1 MAEILQQMDILPK
14 VSKKVKKIKGV
25 KKQPTTVSEWLDA
38 KLVQPSLFTID
49 KEGYLV
55 SPPIQP
61 GDSEKRIFL
70 EPSQIPATK
79 DYTLEYFEKKK
90 EALKSLE
97 ENYTA
102 AKRHLQ
108 EVMIAYKAKQLSIS
122 DVLGANQDVHT
133 AECALNEIAKFPRYT
148 NIRENVM
155 LRDLTLKRSDE
166 LPITTTVT
174 ETTYTLF
181 PWEAFWMTP
190 NEKILEERKETE
202 NKMSIASVIGEPVS
216 SVNKPAITSE
226 QRGAIIASK
235 KKAKAKA
242 AFVT

>member
-1 MAEILQQMDILPK
+1 MDILPK
-14 VSKKVKKIKGV
+14 VSKKTKKIKGI

-79 DYTLEYFEKKK
+79 EYILQYFEKKK

-133 AECALNEIAKFPRYT
+133 AECALNEVAKFPRYT
-148 NIRENVM
+148 TNIRDNLM
-155 LRDLTLKRSDE
+155 LRDLTLKHSDQM
-166 LPITTTVT
+166 PITTIVT

-190 NEKILEERKETE
+190 NEKILEEQQETE
-202 NKMSIASVIGEPVS
+202 KKMIPLEVAESDLSVK
-216 SVNKPAITSE
+216 KPAITSE
-226 QRGAIIASK
+226 QRGAIIASRK
-235 KKAKAKA
+235 KAKA
-242 AFVT
+242 AFAT